1 MQFKK
6 LKNFTANIK
15 WIEASGDY
23 VKVITEDDSNLV
35 LSTMKHFENELSRNK
50 FVRVH
55 KSHIITSDNV
65 KSINGRFAE
74 MGLAKITLSR
84 HKKEYLVKA
93 LAFN

>member
-6 LKNFTANIK
+6 LKIFTANIK
-15 WIEASGDY
+15 LIEASGDY
-23 VKVITEDDSNLV
+23 VKVFTEDDSNLV
-35 LSTMKHFENELSRNK
+35 LSTMKHFENELSRSK

-55 KSHIITSDNV
+55 KSHIITIDNV

-84 HKKEYLVKA
+84 QKKEYLVKA
-93 LAFN
+93 KAFN